1 MNDDLGDRMKEYE
14 MAEAGRR
21 CMPRLP
27 ILARIDG
34 RGFSRFT
41 SDLERPYDRR
51 LSDLMVETVKFL
63 VRETNAV
70 CGYTQSDEIS
80 LCWYSSS
87 LESQVVFDGR
97 ISKLTSVLAALT
109 TVYFNRRLPEFL
121 PPQYAERM
129 PHFDARV
136 WNVPNL
142 DEAANTFL
150 WREFDATKNSISMAA
165 RAHFSHKQ
173 IDGKHGGEMQAMLRD
188 KGVEWSEYPAFFKR
202 GTYIQRRKTVRR
214 FTTDELDKL
223 PPRHAA
229 HTNPDLVVER
239 TDYVALD
246 MPPLNTVKN
255 RVEALFEGAEPQVDP
270 PQP

>member
-1 MNDDLGDRMKEYE
+1 MNDDLGDRMKDYE

-27 ILARIDG
+27 VLARIDG
-34 RGFSRFT
+34 RGFSKFT
-41 SDLERPYDRR
+41 AGLERPYDRR
-51 LSDLMVETVKFL
+51 LSDLMVDTVKHL

-70 CGYTQSDEIS
+70 AGYTQSDEIS
-80 LCWYSSS
+80 LAWYAPHID
-87 LESQVVFDGR
+87 SQIVFDGR
-97 ISKLTSVLAALT
+97 ISKMVSVLAAMT
-109 TVYFNRRLPEFL
+109 TVWFNHRLPDFL
-121 PPQYAERM
+121 PQEYALRL

-136 WNVPNL
+136 WNVPTL

-173 IDGKHGGEMQAMLRD
+173 LDGKHGGEMQAMLRD
-188 KGVEWSEYPAFFKR
+188 KGVEYNDYPAFFKR
-202 GTYIQRRKTVRR
+202 GTYIQRRKTTRK

-223 PPRHAA
+223 PPKHEAR
-229 HTNPDLVVER
+229 TNPDLVIER

-255 RVEALFEGAEPQVDP
+255 RSEVLFDGAEPILDP
-270 PQP
+270 A

>member
-188 KGVEWSEYPAFFKR
+188 KGVEWSEYPSFFKR